1 MAFQRITQLQRVLHT
16 PSGILP
22 QLKRVYSVSK
32 LVSGSCAL
40 PHPQKQATGGED
52 AHFLSNTVVGVA
64 DGVGGWARKVR
75 TCISVSL
82 HRLHSTSKGIDAG
95 EYARSLMKLIHQTID
110 SIPKEAEKRPS
121 PLQLLS
127 FAHKRVKVKASHAA
141 HKYTY
146 KRFYPAEYGQLNGV
160 YCAA

>member
-64 DGVGGWARKVR
+64 DGVGGWARK
-75 TCISVSL
+75 
-82 HRLHSTSKGIDAG
+82 GIDAG

-146 KRFYPAEYGQLNGV
+146 NRFYPAEYGQLNGV